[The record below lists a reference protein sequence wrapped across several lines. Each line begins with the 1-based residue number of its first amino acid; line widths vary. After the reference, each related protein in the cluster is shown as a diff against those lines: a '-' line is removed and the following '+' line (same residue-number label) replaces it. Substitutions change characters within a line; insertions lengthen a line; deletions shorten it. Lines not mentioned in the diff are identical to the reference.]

1 MDVQGRDI
9 AILGGTGLVGRAVA
23 RRVLERGPS
32 RLVVAGLREEEVET
46 TVDELRREP
55 AAGGVELVPEHGDLF
70 LREEHEGLSRSELLD
85 SPRGR
90 QQVLEDV
97 FGPLDEDAYG
107 RSALTGLLE
116 RRRPDVLVDCVNT
129 ATAIAYQDVFT
140 SAERLRA
147 ELEGDGG
154 LSRESVETH
163 LSSLYLP
170 QLIRHI
176 QLLLEGMKRTGTEM
190 YLKIGTSGTGGM
202 GLNIPFTHSEER
214 PSPTLLAKA
223 SVAGAHSL
231 LLFLMARTPGA
242 PAVKEIKPAA
252 AVAWKRIGY
261 GTVERADGPI
271 RRVDAVRSVPVETAL
286 GGDAGDAWEDT
297 GEPLESVFL
306 DAGENGL
313 FSRGEF
319 ESISTLDMMEIV
331 TPEEIADTV
340 LAEIE
345 GRPTGREVV
354 SALDGA
360 AFGPTYRGG
369 VLREAALRRMEE
381 LEERHGV
388 RSVAFEMLGPPRLS
402 KLLFEGAILERL
414 YPDLEAAADLE
425 PEATARRA
433 AELLEDD
440 RRLRSDIVSIGI
452 PVLLPDGER
461 MLRGPEVKVTPE
473 PGEMEDRGRWAARGW
488 VDLRPASWRR
498 WADRCRG
505 YLEEQVRAPG
515 PDEGSVTDLDV
526 RGRSGEIRP
535 GALAGY
541 VFRIEDEGE
550 RIKR

>member
-1 MDVQGRDI
+1 MDVQGRDV
-9 AILGGTGLVGRAVA
+9 AIVGGTGLVGMAVA
-23 RRVLERGPS
+23 RRVLERAPA
-32 RLVVAGLREEEVET
+32 RLVVAGLKRREVEEAI
-46 TVDELRREP
+46 DELRREP
-55 AAGGVELVPEHGDLF
+55 GADGVELIPEHGDLF
-70 LREEHEGLSRSELLD
+70 LRDEHEGVSRSELLD
-85 SPRGR
+85 TVEGR

-97 FGPLDEDAYG
+97 FGPLDEGLYE

-140 SAERLRA
+140 SAKRLRA
-147 ELEGDGG
+147 ELEGDAGP
-154 LSRESVETH
+154 SRGSVETH
-163 LSSLYLP
+163 LTSLYLP

-261 GTVERADGPI
+261 GPVERGDGPI
-271 RRVDAVRSVPVETAL
+271 RRVDAVRSVSVETAL
-286 GGDAGDAWEDT
+286 RGDAGDAWQDT
-297 GEPLESVFL
+297 GEPLESVYL

-319 ESISTLDMMEIV
+319 ESISTLDMMEVV

-360 AFGPTYRGG
+360 SFGPTYRGG

-414 YPDLEAAADLE
+414 FPDLEAAAELD
-425 PEATARRA
+425 PEETARRSA
-433 AELLEDD
+433 DLVEGD

-461 MLRGPEVKVTPE
+461 MLRGPEVKVS
-473 PGEMEDRGRWAARGW
+473 PGPDEDDDWSRWAARGW
-488 VDLRPASWRR
+488 VDLRSESWLR

-515 PDEGSVTDLDV
+515 PDAGSATDLDV